1 LGRGLE
7 VHDVFPENDV
17 LSGCLR
23 PLGLSCSAVFYTAF
37 PMPKPFVKDIFVDP
51 AKELH
56 NFKQKYGHLV
66 NSKTCHAPV
75 DLASG
80 DLRTGMVVT
89 VEPGM

>member
-1 LGRGLE
+1 
-7 VHDVFPENDV
+7 
-17 LSGCLR
+17 
-23 PLGLSCSAVFYTAF
+23 
-37 PMPKPFVKDIFVDP
+37 MPKPFVKDIFVDP